1 MLMRQKGSEFQA
13 YNIFPKTSMK
23 IVFQADNLEV
33 KKAKKDGSFQLEIQD
48 STTDEYVVRLINALY
63 VSSFHW

>member
-1 MLMRQKGSEFQA
+1 
-13 YNIFPKTSMK
+13 MK

-48 STTDEYVVRLINALY
+48 CTTDEYVVRLINALY
-63 VSSFHW
+63 VSYCH

>member
-13 YNIFPKTSMK
+13 YNIFPKTSIQ

-48 STTDEYVVRLINALY
+48 CTTDEYVVRLINALY
-63 VSSFHW
+63 VSSFH